1 MADLFVYG
9 NRAQLPKLL
18 LQAPCEVSVEG
29 RGTGKSFDI
38 GFKMDA
44 VIRYLP
50 RGICTITGKTFGQ
63 LLTRT
68 LPSSLKLLNQIG
80 HQKDFDYVI
89 GRKPPAGFLSSYE
102 ALSKFDN
109 VISFRN
115 GTRFVMISQSE
126 PGSGRGAN
134 ADYEI
139 VDEALT
145 IDREQYNNEVSPT
158 NRGNNEFFGK
168 KSGHPIPMHH
178 GFKYS
183 TSMPVTKEGRWVLEY
198 ADYYYKERGVRI
210 FDIWNRVVMMQVDIL
225 KVVDEYKQ
233 LDAPQDAAV
242 PCPTTPAAVAA
253 AQGTAAS
260 GGRKAELIAEFRR
273 QWNEIQRLKKQI
285 APFVSRSGVLFTLSN
300 AFDNLEM
307 LTWDYLLKNQKQL
320 PALIFMVEIM
330 NMYYDKVED
339 CFYSLQERK
348 HVYYNFY
355 DEDRLRGF
363 ASQVGFDF
371 VNADFRSSVFDKD
384 CEPSDPL
391 ELSFDW
397 GSKICVMQVS
407 QPRHWD
413 FVNGCASEQIC
424 QTMINE
430 FYSKPDGNDNVLIDD
445 LLGQFC
451 KYYEHHVCKEVVFF
465 KDKYGDHR
473 NPNVLNSKTYNEM
486 ALDVLRKHGWSVAI
500 KEHKG
505 TEPPQSDKYVMW
517 GIILNEQDDNYPR
530 FRINGDKCHYTLIS
544 MNNAK
549 VKQVKNNLEKDKS
562 SERPG
567 SGVLPEEATHFSDAA
582 DKIMWIKYGKLLG
595 KKSKGGGILRV
606 GGRSF

>member
-1 MADLFVYG
+1 MAEVFLHG
-9 NRAQLPKLL
+9 NRSQLPNLL
-18 LQAPCEVSVEG
+18 LQAPCEVSVAG

-38 GFKMDA
+38 GFRMDQ

-50 RGICTITGKTFGQ
+50 RGICTITGKTYGQ

-68 LPSSLKLLNQIG
+68 LPSSLKLLNQMG
-80 HQKDFDYVI
+80 HQKDYSYVI
-89 GRKPPAGFLSSYE
+89 GRKPPSSYVNSYE
-102 ALSKFDN
+102 QLNKFDN

-115 GTRFVMISQSE
+115 GTRFVLISQSE

-134 ADYEI
+134 SDYEI
-139 VDEALT
+139 MDEALT

-168 KSGHPIPMHH
+168 KSANPVEMHH

-183 TSMPVTKEGRWVLEY
+183 TSMPVTKEGRWVLDY
-198 ADYYYKERGVRI
+198 ADYYYKERGIRL
-210 FDIWNRVVMMQVDIL
+210 FDIYNRVVMMQVDIL
-225 KVVDEYKQ
+225 KVVAEYKQ
-233 LDAPQDAAV
+233 TSNDAEK
-242 PCPTTPAAVAA
+242 
-253 AQGTAAS
+253 
-260 GGRKAELIAEFRR
+260 RELVAEFKR
-273 QWNEIQRLKKQI
+273 QWNEIQRVRAQI
-285 APFVSRSGVLFTLSN
+285 KPFVSRDGVLFTMSN
-300 AFDNLEM
+300 AFDNIEM
-307 LTWDYLLKNQKQL
+307 LTFDYLLKNQRQL
-320 PALIFMVEIM
+320 PSLIFMVEIM

-339 CFYSLQERK
+339 CFYSLQERR
-348 HVYYNFY
+348 HVYYNNY
-355 DEDRLRGF
+355 DNDRLRG
-363 ASQVGFDF
+363 VIMNDGFDF
-371 VNADFRSSVFDKD
+371 ANADFKSSVYDKD
-384 CEPSDPL
+384 CDSNSAL

-407 QPRHWD
+407 QERHWD
-413 FVNGCASEQIC
+413 FVQGCASDGLC

-430 FYSKPDGNDNVLIDD
+430 FFSKPDGNDNVLIDD

-451 KYYEHHVCKEVVFF
+451 KYYEHHSCKEVVFY

-473 NPNVLNSKTYNEM
+473 NPAVMNSKTYNEM
-486 ALDVLRKHGWSVAI
+486 ALDVLRRNGWSV
-500 KEHKG
+500 KTQEHKG
-505 TEPPQSDKYVMW
+505 TEPPQSDKYVLW
-517 GIILNEQDDNYPR
+517 GIILNEQDPNYPK

-582 DKIMWIKYGKLLG
+582 DKIIWIKYGNRVG
-595 KKSKGGGILRV
+595 HKSKGSGFLRIGGKNI
-606 GGRSF
+606 